1 MAKGK
6 EYEAQI
12 KIGGG
17 LDPSLQKAVDNA
29 KGAISSL
36 GGGLGKV
43 AGVAGGAFK
52 AIGTAAVT
60 SLAAVGT
67 AAVAGT
73 KALMDLALEF
83 DAASDAIRIGTGA
96 TGDALDSLMQDF
108 DAVYS
113 TVPTDMESASQAIA
127 DFNTCLGLTGEPLQ
141 QLSAQ
146 AIQVSNMLG
155 DDLGGVIEGSS
166 KAFQQWGIS
175 AEDMGEKMDYVF
187 KASQST
193 GMGFTDLMNTVQSFG
208 PQLQEMGFTFE
219 EATALVGQL
228 DKAGVNTSEVMG
240 ALKKS
245 VTTMAKDGLS
255 ASEGLAQYTEAIKN
269 AGSAAEATAI
279 ASEVFGARAGSTMAT
294 AIREGTL
301 SVEEL
306 TAALEASDE
315 TIMKAAEDTM
325 SFPEKL
331 QLIKQQ
337 AQVAFEPLAN
347 ELLNIAED
355 AMPLI
360 ADAAGQV
367 IPLISGAMGKVIPV
381 VKDLAAK
388 VLPKIGEAMEKLSPF
403 IETMLDTLAVAL
415 PPLLDVIMQ
424 VADNIG
430 AIIGPAIEA
439 LMPYVIDLVNF
450 IVANLPTIIDW
461 ISQIIGQVIELVA
474 PIGEALMPILQSLF
488 EAIMPVLNQLMTSIM
503 PPLMGLIEALVPP
516 IVQILNALQPLID
529 LILKSLPPIIDFI
542 GAVLAGLTPLVQ
554 FIAEHVATVVT
565 GTIEGIINAVEQVK
579 VILDNV
585 IDFVKNVFTGNW
597 KGAWDNVKNIFG
609 AAFNALAGLLKVP
622 LNAVVALIN
631 KALEAINSIS
641 VEIPDWVPVY
651 GGTTFGVNIPLI
663 PEFARGG
670 FTEGVSIAG
679 EAGTEAVIS
688 FDPAYRQENLSYWA
702 RAGKL
707 LGANPTAVDTVASNA
722 KTSGG
727 GGNTITFSPN
737 VTIQG
742 NADYDTV
749 MQALRDNEEEF
760 MDVLEEFLSRK
771 AAMAYG

>member
-1 MAKGK
+1 MKGK
-6 EYEAQI
+6 EFEAKIQ
-12 KIGGG
+12 IGGA
-17 LDPSLQKAVDNA
+17 LDPSLQQAVNNA
-29 KGAISSL
+29 KAAISSL
-36 GGGLGKV
+36 GGGLGKI

-52 AIGTAAVT
+52 AVGAAAVT

-96 TGDALDSLMQDF
+96 TGDALDSLMEDF

-127 DFNTCLGLTGEPLQ
+127 DFNTRLGLTGEPLQ

-175 AEDMGEKMDYVF
+175 AEDMGDAMDYVF

-193 GMGFTDLMNTVQSFG
+193 GVGFTDLMNTVQSFG
-208 PQLQEMGFTFE
+208 PQLQEMGFSFE

-228 DKAGVNTSEVMG
+228 DKAGVNTTEVMS

-245 VTTMAKDGLS
+245 VGTMAKDGLS
-255 ASEGLAQYTEAIKN
+255 ASEGLAQYAEAIKE

-279 ASEVFGARAGSTMAT
+279 ASEVFGARAGSSMAA

-301 SVEEL
+301 SVDEL

-347 ELLNIAED
+347 ELLGIAED

-360 ADAAGQV
+360 ADAAGS
-367 IPLISGAMGKVIPV
+367 ILPLITGAMSKVTPV
-381 VKDLAAK
+381 IRDLSAK
-388 VLPKIGEAMEKLSPF
+388 ILPKIGETIEKLSPF
-403 IETMLDTLAVAL
+403 VETMLDTLAVAL

-488 EAIMPVLNQLMTSIM
+488 EAIMPVLNQLMTSII
-503 PPLMGLIEALVPP
+503 PPLMGLIQALVPP

-529 LILKSLPPIIDFI
+529 LILKSLPPIIEFI
-542 GAVLAGLTPLVQ
+542 GAVLTALTPLVE
-554 FIAEHVATVVT
+554 FVANQVGNVVS
-565 GTIEGIINAVEQVK
+565 GVIEGIINAIDQLK
-579 VILDNV
+579 IILDAV
-585 IDFVKNVFTGNW
+585 IDFIKNVFTGNW
-597 KGAWDNVKNIFG
+597 KGAWENVKTIFS
-609 AAFNALAGLLKVP
+609 AAFNALAGLLKAP